1 MDDDDDP
8 NKLSISTEALS
19 IQFLETWVITPML
32 RWKKGVLEQMWC
44 EQFSSK
50 QEWRPVPTEDGE

>member
-1 MDDDDDP
+1 MDNEP
-8 NKLSISTEALS
+8 IQISISSEATS
-19 IQFLETWVITPML
+19 MGFLETWVITPML

-44 EQFSSK
+44 ERFSSK